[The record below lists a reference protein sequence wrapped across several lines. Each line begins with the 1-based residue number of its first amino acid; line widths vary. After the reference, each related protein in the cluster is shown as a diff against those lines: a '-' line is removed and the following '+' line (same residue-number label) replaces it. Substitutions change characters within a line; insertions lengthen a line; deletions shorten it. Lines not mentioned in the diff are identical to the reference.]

1 MCADQQF
8 GRSKPPDGETAT
20 RHHPLLPETAE
31 RVETPVSHRKQTI
44 GYTFTR
50 DGAQQTSH
58 RNFALENPQL
68 HERADEV
75 GAAPAGNR
83 NAIVGVAAH
92 GQARGKFRPQRIIPR
107 MVTIAAE
114 PSSRATHEKRMAALG
129 SVASAVVLVL
139 LKAFLAW
146 TTGSL
151 GILSEA
157 LHSMLD
163 LVAAVITYLSVR
175 VADKPADADHL
186 YGHGKVE
193 SFSAFVE
200 TGLLLL
206 TAVYIIWE
214 AFQRLLFRTPEIRP
228 SISAIVILALV
239 MCIDLVRSRALGRV
253 AKKYPSEALEADA
266 LHFSTDVWSTFVVI
280 LGISGAWLGVRLGM
294 PWLRSLDPIAALGV
308 AGVII
313 WVGSR
318 LGRRTIDA
326 LLDVAPIGLRER
338 IVNAVDETEGVLQTE
353 RVRVRRAGQRYFVDV
368 TISVPRTASL
378 EQAHAASDAVE
389 RNIERMIPAD
399 VVVHVEPRAQSG
411 EHLFDTIRA
420 IAQRHGMPV
429 HELSAHQ
436 YDGRLFVELH
446 LEVDET
452 ASLNEA
458 HRRATELEEEIQ
470 RATQP
475 GTLVNIHIEPLGKQI
490 AGAEEMKDLSRAV
503 QDFLNSLPSEF
514 AELADCHDVHV
525 RSVEHRILV
534 SCHCAVDGSLP
545 VTVVHD
551 LTAALEIR
559 VKERFPQIS
568 RMTIHPE
575 PVDES

>member
-1 MCADQQF
+1 
-8 GRSKPPDGETAT
+8 
-20 RHHPLLPETAE
+20 
-31 RVETPVSHRKQTI
+31 
-44 GYTFTR
+44 
-50 DGAQQTSH
+50 
-58 RNFALENPQL
+58 
-68 HERADEV
+68 
-75 GAAPAGNR
+75 
-83 NAIVGVAAH
+83 
-92 GQARGKFRPQRIIPR
+92 